1 MKSLISVLDLRE
13 EEVRSIL
20 KGASSVKEGRIRK
33 LKGDALLLFMEPS
46 TRTRISFE
54 KACRSL
60 GLSTYTVTGES
71 SSMSKGES
79 FYDTLKTFE
88 ALGFG
93 LVIFRVPFILYPYED
108 LISDLNL
115 SLINAGDGTHQHP
128 TQGLIDLFTL
138 LEVYKDIRG
147 VKVLY
152 VGDILHSRV
161 FRSGVPLMRM
171 FGARVSVCGPKTL
184 IPRDMKVFGIEEVF
198 DSVDEGIE
206 WADVVIWLRLQ
217 KERQRE
223 NYIASERSY
232 FEQFGLTRERY
243 RRLRGYFMHPGPVN
257 REIDIDGSL
266 LYSEKS
272 LIQEQV
278 RNGLFVRMAVLEWC
292 LR

>member
-33 LKGDALLLFMEPS
+33 LKVDALLLFMEPS

-60 GLSTYTVTGES
+60 GLYTYTVTGES

-161 FRSGVPLMRM
+161 FRSGVPLLRM
-171 FGARVSVCGPKTL
+171 FGARVSVCGPQTL
-184 IPRDMKVFGIEEVF
+184 IPRDINVFGIEEVF
-198 DSVDEGIE
+198 TSVDEGIE

-266 LYSEKS
+266 LYSYKS
-272 LIQEQV
+272 LINEQV